1 MESFSFSLTPHSVD
15 KHIAVREFVNFMVC
29 DILSNNEQAEHLG
42 DFSGTLSFL
51 DDMGSLS
58 DKSSEKLKIHSRST
72 RVIEN
77 ICCTII
83 KLPVELDN
91 QGNRR
96 TGTNICK

>member
-15 KHIAVREFVNFMVC
+15 KHIAVREFFNFMVC
-29 DILSNNEQAEHLG
+29 DMLNNDEQTKHLG
-42 DFSGTLSFL
+42 DFPGVLSFL
-51 DDMGSLS
+51 NDMVSVS
-58 DKSSEKLKIHSRST
+58 DNSSEKLKIHSRST

-91 QGNRR
+91 QGSRR
-96 TGTNICK
+96 TGRNSCK